1 MVSKQHLKQSLPV
14 CNTHKAR
21 TVGIT
26 LVQTATVQTLHRC
39 YTITKL
45 NLKLDLSQIG
55 HDEGNAVNYSAIKMK
70 LKII

>member
-45 NLKLDLSQIG
+45 DLSQIG